1 MFHSPKT
8 IARSQGIDEAGSRM
22 PIRILDESAKAEDV
36 IIRSHS
42 ADTMNQPLFG
52 DDDFY
57 SQEADRKSRLSFSSS
72 FSAIHPQNS
81 APLTTFLLINTMI
94 GSGILN
100 QPYVFYESGIVGGM
114 LGFVLATIAT
124 WLGLVLMTA
133 AGVKAGVYEYSGLAK
148 TAFGMFGERLVD
160 VSIVV
165 LAFGSQLG
173 YILVV
178 GDTLSQLLISW
189 GCTNF
194 ICEQMQVTWLAVGL
208 FVTPLCLFRHF
219 GHLAYLSIFSVFTI
233 VLVLF
238 LVYIGGPLSYEPGSG
253 DVKVFDILGMV
264 QSSGSIV
271 FALSCAAANF
281 QAFISTEKGSQNLT
295 SWSKITGTAVLIGST
310 MCMTMGIAG
319 YVSFRSRTNGEILN
333 NFPGHA
339 FDFFK
344 AMVVCHLIMYIPV
357 NFVIMRY
364 SIVKLATG
372 RRSELLPFSV
382 HTTLSIF
389 LLTLTTGTV
398 LVLLH
403 LGLASGVAFAVILN
417 ITGGIGG
424 SLATLTLPAA
434 IYLKLMPRDSSLYK
448 PAICLAVFGVVVC
461 VAVCTVTIISLVE

>member
-1 MFHSPKT
+1 MPSFLESGMKNDELRQHS
-8 IARSQGIDEAGSRM
+8 
-22 PIRILDESAKAEDV
+22 V
-36 IIRSHS
+36 
-42 ADTMNQPLFG
+42 DTLSQPLFG
-52 DDDFY
+52 DEDDFH
-57 SQEADRKSRLSFSSS
+57 QAEADRKSRLSYSSS
-72 FSAIHPQNS
+72 FSAVHPQNP

-100 QPYVFYESGIVGGM
+100 QPYVFYESGILGGIF
-114 LGFVLATIAT
+114 GFIVAATAT

-133 AGVKAGVYEYSGLAK
+133 AGVEVNVFEYSGLAK
-148 TAFGMFGERLVD
+148 AAFGTFGERLVD
-160 VSIVV
+160 VSIIV

-189 GCTNF
+189 GCNNYM
-194 ICEQMQVTWLAVGL
+194 CEQMQVTWLSVGA

-219 GHLAYLSIFSVFTI
+219 GHLAWLSIFSIFTI
-233 VLVLF
+233 TLVLF
-238 LVYIGGPLSYEPGSG
+238 LVYIGGPMKYEPGSG
-253 DVKVFDILGMV
+253 DIEVFNLLGMV

-281 QAFISTEKGSQNLT
+281 QAYVSTEKASQNLT
-295 SWSKITGTAVLIGST
+295 SWTKITGTAVGIGGA

-319 YVSFRSRTNGEILN
+319 YCSFRANTNGEILN

-364 SIVKLATG
+364 SIVKLFSG
-372 RRSELLPFSV
+372 RRSELLPYSI
-382 HTTLSIF
+382 HTALSIF
-389 LLTLTTGTV
+389 LLAVTTGTV
-398 LVLLH
+398 LILLR

-434 IYLKLMPRDSSLYK
+434 IYLKVMPRDSKLYI
-448 PAICLAVFGVVVC
+448 PAVCLAIFGVVVC
-461 VAVCTVTIISLVE
+461 IAVCTVTVINIVQS